1 MTTCQLITVEQLLV
15 LANRAEGPGGL
26 TAPEA
31 DRLRRGIQTL
41 AGQPAERRPRS
52 TKRPQQRAVETLRL
66 RTALARLHQ
75 PLLRGGIEVCTECS
89 GWDGQHCR
97 GLITPWP
104 CPTADTAKLDT
115 VRAS

>member
-1 MTTCQLITVEQLLV
+1 MLV
-15 LANRAEGPGGL
+15 LANRAERPGGL

-31 DRLRRGIQTL
+31 DRLRRGVQAL
-41 AGQPAERRPRS
+41 AGRPASRRPRPS
-52 TKRPQQRAVETLRL
+52 KGPQRRAAEALRL

-89 GWDGQHCR
+89 GWNGQRCR

-104 CPTADTAKLDT
+104 CPTADTAKLDL